1 MTLMIFLAMIT
12 GMTTGGTHAF
22 PADTFQTKDG
32 KPLEITFIKH
42 ASLILNYDG
51 NIIYVDPVSEYA
63 GYKDMPRAGLILI
76 THEHGDHFDP
86 AAINDI
92 STPETV
98 IIANPSSREKLGK
111 GVSMQNGERLQPA
124 PRVEIEAVAAYNTT
138 PGREAYH
145 PEGRDNG
152 YILTLGGL
160 RIYIAGDTEDIP
172 EMHNLKSIDIA
183 FLPVNQPYTMTV
195 PQAAHAA
202 AMVNPAVLYPYH
214 YGDTDIDKLTEALK
228 NAPGI
233 EVRIR
238 QMQ

>member
-1 MTLMIFLAMIT
+1 MTLMVFLAMMT

-22 PADTFQTKDG
+22 PADTFQAKDG

-51 NIIYVDPVSEYA
+51 HIIYVDPISEYA
-63 GYKDMPRAGLILI
+63 GYKELLRADLVLI
-76 THEHGDHFDP
+76 THEHRDHFDL

-98 IIANPSSREKLGK
+98 VIANLSSREKLGK
-111 GVSMQNGERLQPA
+111 GISMQNGERLQPA
-124 PRVEIEAVAAYNTT
+124 PWIEIEAVAAYNTT

-145 PEGRDNG
+145 PKGRDNG

-172 EMHNLKSIDIA
+172 EMQNLKSIDIA
-183 FLPVNQPYTMTV
+183 FFPVNQPYTMTV
-195 PQAAHAA
+195 PQAVHAA

-214 YGDTDIDKLTEALK
+214 YGDTQIEKLIEALK
-228 NAPGI
+228 NRPGI
-233 EVRIR
+233 EVRVR